1 RLTGAQPARPP
12 LTMHAAASASP
23 AAAGTP
29 IASSRFDFG
38 DGTPAVTT
46 AAPTATAQHTYAAAG
61 AYTVTLTAT
70 DAGGFVSTPAT
81 ARITANGAPTARL
94 SVAQAQSPPLTVNA
108 DASASTDPDPM
119 PIASYRFDFGDG

>member
-12 LTMHAAASASP
+12 LTMNADASASTD
-23 AAAGTP
+23 ADGTP
-29 IASSRFDFG
+29 IASYRFDFG

-81 ARITANGAPTARL
+81 ARITANAAPTARL
-94 SVAQAQSPPLTVNA
+94 SATQAESPPPT
-108 DASASTDPDPM
+108 
-119 PIASYRFDFGDG
+119 